1 MNGVRVLQVAFC
13 SVLAAAGLLGSGRG
27 VAAEGAS
34 GAGRTGK
41 QGRALDGQLVNVAE
55 LAASQAGA
63 GLVKSAKVQRRSGP
77 VRSRE
82 ANGIA
87 GGAVIADSTGS
98 GLTIAASS
106 EVVLSA
112 ASAPPS
118 PPVSASFVALLD
130 NAVAFNPD
138 TQGAVGP
145 NHLMVTLGSEV
156 RIQNRSGGVIS
167 TVSLD
172 GFWGSLGSSNV
183 FDPRVIYDRANGRWI
198 AAAVSNPATSNSLV
212 LLAISQSND
221 PTGNWHRQGVRVD
234 DVDGVYASS
243 PSIGLSR
250 DWITIQANML
260 DQTGLFY
267 FSSDI
272 FTFSKTNLYAGGSA
286 QAYRRF
292 YHFPFQAGAPPGMSK
307 EAATPTPMVSMDDS
321 SPTNF
326 LVANA
331 GVLGGLGRLRLFT
344 ISGPVDD
351 PLFNDFEPG
360 FFVGAGQAFGN
371 PTWVSVPP
379 GNDNFAPQVGS
390 TNKIY
395 VGDARIQN
403 VVFRNGALWA
413 THHVYLPTN
422 NPNRVSVQWWSLTPG
437 GSVLQQG
444 RMDDASGGKMFA
456 FPSIAVNRYEDV
468 LIGYSRFAL
477 NQFPSA
483 NYAFHGY
490 QDGPGRLQGDT
501 VLKAGES
508 KFAVADDG
516 LVLWGDWSASVC
528 DPLNDTDMWTIQ
540 EYASSPVAS
549 IERWGTWWGRVSPP
563 TSLGLLAVGPA
574 GPLVAGSEVSYS
586 IHVTNFSSHLATGVR
601 ISNVL
606 PAGASFVSAAVS
618 QGACGFTN
626 GVVVCVVGDVQG
638 VLSNSVVVS
647 VSIVA
652 RLNQAGSATN
662 SVSVA
667 GFSPD
672 EWAPDNSAVVT
683 TAVAAAA
690 DVALG
695 LVASP
700 NPVVLSNTISYVVS
714 VTNRGP
720 SAAGACGLTNVLP
733 TGVTFVS
740 VSTSVGSCSQVG
752 GTVSCALGSLNAGVG
767 GTVTILARATVVG
780 PQTNVVVVSSSSMD
794 PNLANNSATSVTVGN
809 TLPSLQAIS
818 NRAISED
825 GTLGPI
831 AFTVGDAETPLDGL
845 VLGAFS
851 SNPAVVPPGNILLSG
866 SGANRF
872 LTVSPAPNASGSV
885 TITRTVT
892 DGAGSVVSNAFVLTI
907 SAVND
912 APTISDVASQLMNED
927 IVLGPLA
934 FTIGDVET
942 VATGLTLSAA
952 SSNPALIPNANIQF
966 GGSGS
971 SRTVRIVPATNQS
984 GSATITLTVSDGVVT
999 ASDSFVVTVN
1009 AVNDAPTITDVGNR
1023 TILEDSSTPAIV
1035 FTIGDVET
1043 PLAAL
1048 VVSATSSNPILVP
1061 NGNVVF
1067 TGTGVGRSVVVTPAA
1082 NQFGVATIT
1091 ILVTDTNGA
1100 AASDAFVLT
1109 VSPVN
1114 DAPTL
1119 DVLAPLALLEDAG
1132 PQIVRMTGISTG
1144 ASNELTSLSITA
1156 SSSNPALIPSPGVIP
1171 HFGSATTNSFV
1182 IVPTTNMSGTATITV
1197 VVNDGAGSNNVV
1209 VRSFV
1214 VSVSAVNDLPTIT
1227 GLADRTINEDGTT
1240 GALPFVV
1247 GDVESTPG
1255 SLVVSGASSNT
1266 NLVPV
1271 SNIVFGG
1278 SGSNRTM
1285 SVTPA
1290 PDQFGIATITV
1301 LVRDASATNIATFLL
1316 TVNSVNDLP
1325 TISSITNRTVD
1336 EDVSTSLSFTIGD
1349 KETGAGSLIV
1359 SARSSNP
1366 QLIPAFSFDGTGSN
1380 RTVNVVP
1387 ATNQSGSANI
1397 TVTVRDGDAGSN
1409 STTFALSV
1417 LPVNDLPTL
1426 DVIADVTIDED
1437 SPLQSIVLMG
1447 ISAGAP
1453 NEVQPVA
1460 VTVVSLSANI
1470 LTNVVASYGSGDS
1483 TGRVEFLPVRNAS
1496 GTAVVTVRVSD
1507 GISTNSRSFTV
1518 TVRAVNDLP
1527 TISQL
1532 NTIAID
1538 EDTTAVVP
1546 VFVSDLETPASGL
1559 LLRVESSNLE
1569 VLDEGGIVIEGSGT
1583 NRLIRLTPI
1592 ADVFGD
1598 DTIVSV
1604 TVVDG
1609 DNGSATTTF
1618 TLNVRSVNDAP
1629 TISAPAVITVDEDSM
1644 TNLVSFVVADAESLP
1659 SSLLVSVSSAN
1670 STLLPPVNLVLGVSG
1685 ASRTLMLTPAPNEFG
1700 TTTVSI
1706 VVFEN
1711 SGIGAL
1717 AVTNVVTVVV
1727 LPLNDPP
1734 TLDPIQA
1741 MLVPSGS
1748 AGRSVN
1754 LSGIG
1759 MGAGNEGQS
1768 LRITAL
1774 SGDVAVIPHPSISY
1788 ISPAAVGTLFFT
1800 PVSGAIGSVSIAVT
1814 VSESGGVLFGGA
1826 NQITRTFL
1834 VNVTG
1839 PGPALVVEQLNGRA
1853 IISWPTNGPIAW
1865 RLESTTN
1872 VSERASWVASPALPA
1887 IANGR
1892 YTVTNVVD
1900 GVSRFYRLR
1909 NE

>member
-1 MNGVRVLQVAFC
+1 MKISFWAVVV
-13 SVLAAAGLLGSGRG
+13 AAGLLGSRGGLGRG
-27 VAAEGAS
+27 VAAEVAS
-34 GAGRTGK
+34 GAGRTGRP
-41 QGRALDGQLVNVAE
+41 GRALDGRSVNVAE
-55 LAASQAGA
+55 LAASQARAAA
-63 GLVKSAKVQRRSGP
+63 GKPAKVQPRSGP
-77 VRSRE
+77 ARARGT
-82 ANGIA
+82 NGIV
-87 GGAVIADSTGS
+87 GGAIEG
-98 GLTIAASS
+98 AASTS
-106 EVVLSA
+106 STLTVVA
-112 ASAPPS
+112 ASELVLTAASVPPS
-118 PPVSASFVALLD
+118 PPVSASFQALLD
-130 NAVAFNPD
+130 NAVSFNPD

-198 AAAVSNPATSNSLV
+198 TAAVSNPATSNSLV
-212 LLAISQSND
+212 LVAVSESSD

-307 EAATPTPMVSMDDS
+307 EAATPVPMVSMDDS
-321 SPTNF
+321 SATNF

-351 PLFNDFEPG
+351 PVFNDFDPG
-360 FFVGAGQAFGN
+360 YFVGAGQAFGN

-379 GNDNFAPQVGS
+379 GNDNFAPQVGT

-422 NPNRVSVQWWSLTPG
+422 NPNRVSVQWWSMTPG
-437 GSVLQQG
+437 GSVLQHG
-444 RMDDASGGKMFA
+444 RMDDASGARMYA

-468 LIGYSRFAL
+468 LIGYSRFGF

-483 NYAFHGY
+483 NYAFHGF

-508 KFAVADDG
+508 KFTVADDG
-516 LVLWGDWSASVC
+516 LVLWGDWSAAVC

-540 EYASSPVAS
+540 EYASSPVAT

-563 TSLGLLAVGPA
+563 TSLGLQAAGPA
-574 GPLVAGSEVSYS
+574 GPVVAGSEVSYS

-601 ISNVL
+601 ISAAL

-626 GVVVCVVGDVQG
+626 GVVVCVPGDVEG

-662 SVSVA
+662 SISVA

-672 EWAPDNSAVVT
+672 EWGPDNSAVVT

-690 DVALG
+690 DVVLG
-695 LVASP
+695 LVAGP
-700 NPVVLSNTISYVVS
+700 NPVVLSNTVSYVVS

-720 SAAGACGLTNVLP
+720 SAAGACVLTNVLP
-733 TGVTFVS
+733 AGVSFVS
-740 VSTSVGSCSQVG
+740 VSTSVGSCSQAG
-752 GTVSCALGSLNAGVG
+752 GKVSCALGSLNAGAG
-767 GTVTILARATVVG
+767 GTVTILARANVAG
-780 PQTNVVVVSSSSMD
+780 PQTNVVEVSSASMD
-794 PNLANNSATSVTVGN
+794 PNLANNSAASVTVGN

-831 AFTVGDAETPLDGL
+831 AFTVGDEETPLDGL
-845 VLGAFS
+845 VLAAFS
-851 SNPAVVPPGNILLSG
+851 SNPAVVPAANILFSG

-872 LTVSPAPNASGSV
+872 LTVTPAPNASGAV
-885 TITRTVT
+885 TITRTLT

-912 APTISDVASQLMNED
+912 APTISDVASQLIGED
-927 IVLGPLA
+927 SVLGPLA

-942 VATGLTLSAA
+942 AATGLTLTAA

-966 GGSGS
+966 GGSGG
-971 SRTVRIVPATNQS
+971 SRTVRVVPATNQS
-984 GSATITLTVSDGVVT
+984 GSATITLTVSDGMVT
-999 ASDSFVVTVN
+999 ASDAFVVTVN
-1009 AVNDAPTITDVGNR
+1009 AVNDVPTISDIGNR
-1023 TILEDSSTPAIV
+1023 TILEDSGTPAII
-1035 FTIGDVET
+1035 FGIGDVET

-1048 VVSATSSNPILVP
+1048 TLSMTSSNPTLVP
-1061 NGNVVF
+1061 NANVVF
-1067 TGTGVGRSVVVTPAA
+1067 TGTGAGRSMVVMPLA

-1091 ILVTDTNGA
+1091 VLVTDTNGA
-1100 AASDAFVLT
+1100 AANDTFVLT

-1119 DVLAPLALLEDAG
+1119 DALAPLALLEDAG
-1132 PQIVRMTGISTG
+1132 PQIVRLSGISSG
-1144 ASNELTSLSITA
+1144 APNETNTLSITVK
-1156 SSSNPALIPSPGVIP
+1156 SSNPALIPSPGAIV
-1171 HFGSATTNSFV
+1171 HTGSATTNSFT
-1182 IVPTTNMSGTATITV
+1182 ITPTVNLSGTATITME
-1197 VVNDGAGSNNVV
+1197 VNDGVGSNNIV

-1214 VSVSAVNDLPTIT
+1214 VSVAAVNDPPTIT
-1227 GLADRTINEDGTT
+1227 GLTDRTINEDGTT

-1247 GDVESTPG
+1247 SDVESTPG

-1266 NLVPV
+1266 SLVPV

-1278 SGSNRTM
+1278 SGSNRTV

-1290 PDQFGIATITV
+1290 PDRFGSATVTV
-1301 LVRDASATNIATFLL
+1301 LVRDASATNTATFVL
-1316 TVNSVNDLP
+1316 TVNSINDLP
-1325 TISSITNRTVD
+1325 TISSISNRAVN
-1336 EDVSTSLSFTIGD
+1336 EDVSTNISFMIGD
-1349 KETGAGSLIV
+1349 KETGVGSLIV
-1359 SARSSNP
+1359 SASSSNP
-1366 QLIPAFSFDGTGSN
+1366 QLFSGFSFDGTGSN
-1380 RTVNVVP
+1380 RTVNLMP

-1426 DVIADVTIDED
+1426 DVIADVTVDED
-1437 SPLQSIVLMG
+1437 SPLQSIVLTG
-1447 ISAGAP
+1447 ISSGAP
-1453 NEVQPVA
+1453 NEVQPVT
-1460 VTVVSLSANI
+1460 VSVVSASASI

-1483 TGRVEFLPVRNAS
+1483 TGRVEFLPVQDAH
-1496 GTAVVTVRVSD
+1496 GIAMITVNVSD
-1507 GISTNSRSFTV
+1507 GISTNSRSFAV
-1518 TVRAVNDLP
+1518 TIQPVNDLP
-1527 TISQL
+1527 MIAQL
-1532 NTIAID
+1532 NTVEID

-1559 LLRVESSNLE
+1559 LLQVQSSNLE
-1569 VLDEGGIVIEGSGT
+1569 VLDEGGIVVEGSGT
-1583 NRLIRLTPI
+1583 NRVIRLTPL

-1609 DNGSATTTF
+1609 DNGITTTTF

-1629 TISAPAVITVDEDSM
+1629 TISAPAVVTIDEDSM

-1659 SSLLVSVSSAN
+1659 SSLMVSVLSAN
-1670 STLLPPVNLVLGVSG
+1670 STLLPQENLVLGEG
-1685 ASRTLMLTPAPNEFG
+1685 GGSRTLTLTPAPNEFG
-1700 TTTVSI
+1700 TTTVS
-1706 VVFEN
+1706 VVVRE
-1711 SGIGAL
+1711 SSEAGAL
-1717 AVTNVVTVVV
+1717 AATNVLTVVV
-1727 LPLNDPP
+1727 VPLNDPP
-1734 TLDPIQA
+1734 TLDAIGSLLIPA
-1741 MLVPSGS
+1741 GS
-1748 AGRSVN
+1748 AVQTIN

-1768 LRITAL
+1768 LSVTAV
-1774 SGDVAVIPHPSISY
+1774 SSVVSVIPDPSIGY
-1788 ISPAAVGTLFFT
+1788 TSPAALGTLSFT
-1800 PVSGAIGSVSIAVT
+1800 PVAGATGLVSIAVT
-1814 VSESGGVLFGGA
+1814 VSEAGGVLFGGT

-1834 VNVTG
+1834 VNVSG
-1839 PGPALVVEQLNGRA
+1839 PGPALVVEQLNGEA
-1853 IISWPTNGPIAW
+1853 IISWPTNGVIAW

-1872 VSERASWVASPALPA
+1872 VSEGTSWVVSPAIPV

-1892 YTVTNVVD
+1892 YTVTNLLD